1 MPHRSSRQVLRMPK
15 LAKAKLIISHD
26 SRARLEAA
34 GEWLNVFPPDTEI
47 LVLSPSREAG
57 DEFVRNAVAVE
68 GTSGAST
75 ARFGLLRLTL
85 DRLAAPLAAPILAG
99 NNRVP
104 TTGLSLEALTA
115 RAVHLLVSKEKLSY
129 FAPVAKRPGF
139 ARAVARTLDELRMNA
154 VDIEAIRR
162 LPRGGPDLAAL
173 AECVERELAL
183 AKLADRSAVFEA
195 AVFAAATEGIRRR
208 ASSAEDQPGFRALT
222 HGTDMARATP
232 LPEYSGQHL
241 IGRPLLILDLPI
253 ATYLEAQL
261 IETVGGHAVDVFA
274 TAPRG
279 DSRTISYLERALGS
293 KAAEISS
300 GEPGSSL
307 ATLKTHLFEDSNP
320 QKSA

>member
-1 MPHRSSRQVLRMPK
+1 MPK
-15 LAKAKLIISHD
+15 PAKAKLIISHD

-47 LVLSPSREAG
+47 LVLSPTREAG
-57 DEFVRNAVAVE
+57 DEFVRNAVAAA

-85 DRLAAPLAAPILAG
+85 DRLAVNLAAPILAG

-104 TTGLSLEALTA
+104 TTSLSLEALTA
-115 RAVHLLVSKEKLSY
+115 RAVHLLVSEEKLSY

-139 ARAVARTLDELRMNA
+139 PRAVARTLDELRMNA

-195 AVFAAATEGIRRR
+195 AIEGATN
-208 ASSAEDQPGFRALT
+208 ASLRHPAGL
-222 HGTDMARATP
+222 
-232 LPEYSGQHL
+232 
-241 IGRPLLILDLPI
+241 PLLLLDV
-253 ATYLEAQL
+253 AVTSTLEAAFIKAL
-261 IETVGGHAVDVFA
+261 VSRAPSVFA
-274 TAPRG
+274 TAARG
-279 DSRTISYLERALGS
+279 DIRTIGMLHRGLGC
-293 KAAEISS
+293 KAEEVFSVA
-300 GEPGSSL
+300 PASSL
-307 ATLKTHLFEDSNP
+307 ATLKTHLFEDS
-320 QKSA
+320 K